1 MKKFNLIRDEKGA
14 VMPLFALILFVVL
27 LGFSALV
34 VDAGILYSER
44 RTMVTAADAAAL
56 AGSIIMRD
64 ALGDGLI
71 SEDDAKDKAEG
82 IAKDI
87 AVANGIE
94 NPDDIQVIWDN
105 QDYSRKTITI
115 IVHNNKDLI
124 FGRFLGFDDT
134 KVGAKSVATWGYVT
148 KLLGGDILP
157 IFTKDDDFKTTDIT
171 YLHDGKF
178 VGSDEDVI
186 NGNWG
191 LIDVFDSTRE
201 IGDAFRGDK
210 IGIKLE
216 LNYMIDNQ
224 SGKNV
229 GNVDNKIVERMI
241 RANELSEKEDRQKYM
256 SGLVPVIDWKNI
268 TKQGSQLKLPIKHFA
283 VFEIYDV
290 IVDGG
295 NNNNQPSKGSI
306 HALYDNPDYRS
317 DNVAKVYDKVDGL
330 DLEKSTI
337 IGKFTG
343 ETVDIIAVMQ
353 PDDQVDPNPGG
364 LSPKYHK
371 LIE

>member
-1 MKKFNLIRDEKGA
+1 MNRFNLIRNEKGA
-14 VMPLFALILFVVL
+14 VMPLVALILFLVL

-56 AGSIIMRD
+56 AGAISMRD
-64 ALGDGLI
+64 ALGNSTI
-71 SEDDAKDKAEG
+71 SEGSAQNTAEE

-87 AVANGIE
+87 AIANGVK
-94 NPDDIQVIWDN
+94 NRDGIQVIWN
-105 QDYSRKTITI
+105 NKDYSRKTITI
-115 IVHNNKDLI
+115 ILHNNRNLI
-124 FGRFLGFDDT
+124 FGKFLGFDDT
-134 KVGAKSVATWGYVT
+134 DVGAKSVATWGYVT

-157 IFTKDDDFKTTDIT
+157 IFAKDDDYQTSGVT
-171 YLHDGKF
+171 YLHVNGL
-178 VGSDEDVI
+178 VDVKGNEI

-191 LIDVFDSTRE
+191 LIDIFGKTSD
-201 IGDAFRGDK
+201 IGAAFRGDK
-210 IGIKLE
+210 IGMHLE
-216 LNYMIDNQ
+216 LNAIIDGEP
-224 SGKNV
+224 GKVV
-229 GNVDNKIVERMI
+229 GNVDQEIEERMK
-241 RANELSEKEDRQKYM
+241 RANKLAEKEDRQKYM
-256 SGLVPVIDWKNI
+256 SGLVPVIDWENI
-268 TKQGSQLKLPIKHFA
+268 TQQGGKLKLPIKHFA

-295 NNNNQPSKGSI
+295 NNNGKLSNGSI
-306 HALYDNPDYRS
+306 HALYEDPNYKSGGVKKEYAP
-317 DNVAKVYDKVDGL
+317 VDGK

-343 ETVDIIAVMQ
+343 ETVDIIAVMR
-353 PDDQVDPNPGG
+353 PGDQDNPNPGG